1 MVNDSAGIFTDLD
14 KNSADLDQQII
25 KVEEYLGKAMT
36 AEVNTDRMFN
46 EANDQFKDDAAE
58 LLRLK
63 TESQKEF

>member
-1 MVNDSAGIFTDLD
+1 LVNDSAGIFTDLD

-46 EANDQFKDDAAE
+46 EAND
-58 LLRLK
+58 
-63 TESQKEF
+63 

>member
-1 MVNDSAGIFTDLD
+1 
-14 KNSADLDQQII
+14 
-25 KVEEYLGKAMT
+25 MT

-46 EANDQFKDDAAE
+46 EANDQFKDDAVE